1 MTTQISKLNVGK
13 VNFQGMIETV
23 RDKKSIQFIVLKDF
37 SGKIQVT
44 VDKMAHPEVGEFFLI
59 FFLAQLFW

>member
-23 RDKKSIQFIVLKDF
+23 RDKKKY
-37 SGKIQVT
+37 T
-44 VDKMAHPEVGEFFLI
+44 VYCFERFF
-59 FFLAQLFW
+59 WKNSSDG